1 MKKLSSMVTIFEN
14 NENCVIL
21 KVKKNQSANLIA
33 LGCFDGDETMFR
45 LTKGCQHGCTVWHG
59 ANNKHYTWEWGE
71 RGYTLV
77 SKSISNC
84 GAMIRR
90 AIEDD
95 FGIYIGSDINK
106 IRQTLYK
113 RKPKPQEEKYVAMWW
128 GNGNTGNECPVVHRR
143 GEFWRS
149 FSSLKA
155 FEDFIRQNN
164 GTFKKGELYH
174 SANTGCCMT
183 DYHVTM

>member
-1 MKKLSSMVTIFEN
+1 MKKLSTMVTITEN
-14 NENCVIL
+14 NEQCVVL
-21 KVKKNQSANLIA
+21 KVKKNQLANLIS

-45 LTKGCQHGCTVWHG
+45 LTKGYDHTCTVWHG
-59 ANNKHYTWEWGE
+59 SDNKHYSWDWGE
-71 RGYTLV
+71 SGYTLV
-77 SKSISNC
+77 SESVSRR
-84 GAMIRR
+84 GSMIQR
-90 AIEDD
+90 AITDD
-95 FGIYIGSDINK
+95 FGIYIGADINK

-128 GNGNTGNECPVVHRR
+128 QGQNNPVVHRR

-149 FSSLKA
+149 FSTLEA

-174 SANTGCCMT
+174 SAQTGCCMT
-183 DYHVTM
+183 DYLVTM